1 MRRNRMMLGALVIL
15 AAAGLAQPGL
25 ANDGV
30 RVGDNNNVMMNG
42 QLNGAQTALA
52 IGRDANAQNG
62 IASIM
67 SGRGA
72 SVGDNNNIMLNG
84 QVNGAQTALAIGR
97 GANAQNGVAAIMGG
111 VR

>member
-1 MRRNRMMLGALVIL
+1 MYTAKVALTALVIL
-15 AAAGLAQPGL
+15 AIAGLAGEVR

-30 RVGDNNNVMMNG
+30 RVGDNNNVLMNG

-52 IGRDANAQNG
+52 IGRNANAQNG

-84 QVNGAQTALAIGR
+84 RVNGAQTALAIGR